1 MLLMMAEQF
10 YTVAS
15 DSETTGDDKAPQ
27 SFPDVAIGID
37 IGTSRCSVAIWNG
50 HQVELM
56 KNTRSQK
63 GMRSY
68 VMFKDDTL
76 SAGVTGGATKEH
88 AHEERDILSGSA
100 IFNMKRLIGRM
111 DTDEVVQASKTLPFL
126 VQTLGIGVRPFIAAL
141 VNNMWRSTTPEEVL
155 AIFLLELKALV
166 EMHLKHP
173 VRNAVLTI
181 PVAFSRF
188 QQTRIERACAM
199 AGLHVLRLMPEP
211 TAVALLY
218 AQQQQQFMQDNMGS
232 GIEKIALIFN
242 IGAGYCDVAVSAT
255 AGGVSQIRALAG
267 CTVGGEDILQN
278 VMRYLLPDYDSLCD
292 NAGPTTDRIKSM
304 GLLRMATQDAIHKL
318 ASQESTE
325 INADLGNGLKVSK
338 LLSRA
343 EFEQV
348 NQAIFEKC
356 ERIIKQC
363 LSDAKLT
370 PEDINDVILVGGCS
384 RIPKIRSLVLGLC
397 KKGDS
402 YGSID
407 DLEAAVSGAA
417 LEGAIASGVTD
428 PSGSL
433 DLLTIQAT
441 PMNLGIRADGDGFA
455 AIIPRNTAVPAR
467 RDMLFTTTQDNQ
479 AEALIA
485 VYEGEGEQAEENHLL
500 GYFKI
505 TGIPPAPKGA
515 VEISACMDIDAGN
528 VLRVFAGVVKPQ
540 GEATPP
546 FMEVRMPTLDDGHG
560 WCGQALAKMYGSKL
574 DLAVLPKKLH
584 P

>member
-1 MLLMMAEQF
+1 MAEQF
-10 YTVAS
+10 YTVTS
-15 DSETTGDDKAPQ
+15 DSENTGEDQAQQ

-37 IGTSRCSVAIWNG
+37 IGTSRCSVAVWNG
-50 HQVELM
+50 HQVQLL

-88 AHEERDILSGSA
+88 AHEEKDILSGSA

-181 PVAFSRF
+181 PVSFSRF

-218 AQQQQQFMQDNMGS
+218 AQQQHQLMNDNMGS
-232 GIEKIALIFN
+232 GIEKIALVFN

-278 VMRYLLPDYDSLCD
+278 VMRHLLPDYDSLYA
-292 NAGPTTDRIKSM
+292 NAGQTMDRIKSM
-304 GLLRMATQDAIHKL
+304 GLLRIATQDAIHKL
-318 ASQESTE
+318 ATQESVE
-325 INADLGNGLKVSK
+325 INVDLGNGLKVSK
-338 LLSRA
+338 LLSRT

-348 NQAIFEKC
+348 NLNIFEKC

-363 LSDAKLT
+363 LADAKLA
-370 PEDINDVILVGGCS
+370 PEDIDDVILVGGCS

-397 KKGDS
+397 KKEDS
-402 YGSID
+402 YENID
-407 DLEAAVSGAA
+407 ILEAAVSGAA
-417 LEGAIASGVTD
+417 LEGAIASGATD
-428 PSGSL
+428 TSGSL

-467 RDMLFTTTQDNQ
+467 REMLFTTTRDNQ
-479 AEALIA
+479 TEALIA
-485 VYEGEGEQAEENHLL
+485 VYEGEGNQAEANHLL

-505 TGIPPAPKGA
+505 TGIPAGAKGS
-515 VEISACMDIDAGN
+515 VEINVCMDIDAAN

-540 GEATPP
+540 GEAAPP

-560 WCGQALAKMYGSKL
+560 WCGQALAQMYGSDL
-574 DLAVLPKKLH
+574 DLAVVPKKLQ